1 MNKGGATVV
10 IIIFIKSFSSTLA
23 HAMTVNLSCVA
34 VDEGEGDKIY
44 PSILKINPN
53 PNTNQTHLDL
63 NLATVD
69 CLERVTRWKKE
80 SEKRE
85 IGREIIKYSIAR

>member
-1 MNKGGATVV
+1 M
-10 IIIFIKSFSSTLA
+10 SLSSTSA
-23 HAMTVNLSCVA
+23 QVMTVSLVGAA
-34 VDEGEGDKIY
+34 VDEGGGDKIY
-44 PSILKINPN
+44 PSILKINSN